1 MSQNLERNEHTLDD
15 RPDIAVLDDKTSDAA
30 VGDSDAGR
38 DVTYPTV
45 SVIIT
50 TYLMAR
56 WDWLQ
61 ECMTSALTQTVP
73 ALEVIVVVDHNQE
86 LLERIV
92 SEVPGVIAVP
102 NIGGR
107 GVSGAR
113 NSGVKAS
120 RGEVVAFLDDDAVV
134 TPDWLATLL
143 RHIVQ
148 PDVVGV
154 GCYSDGLWENPC
166 PAWFPLEFGWTIGV
180 SYAGLP
186 DEPTAMRNVWT
197 CAMLVKRNAFEVV
210 DGFREDFGKIG
221 NRSLPED
228 TDLCLRIAAVQENA
242 VWMWDPAKVM
252 KHRVP
257 AGRATFG
264 YLLSRCFLQG
274 WGKAAMARMDGF
286 DESTSSER
294 SYAVRTLPAGVRH
307 GLADAVRG
315 DFSGLARSGA
325 IAAAF
330 ATAVAGYCWYELE
343 SLRHRRPR
351 LALSATCAGLIR
363 RGRRISAG
371 DCAAAGSDAARAIIL
386 PPPEDLANSGAGGA
400 VPPGPG
406 HSVAGNGAGG
416 QPRRGRQG
424 TRAPRSLRYVSAS
437 VPACP
442 TTGRAARPNTPW

>member
-1 MSQNLERNEHTLDD
+1 MSYDVESNEETLND
-15 RPDIAVLDDKTSDAA
+15 RPDIAVLDDNANETPVVDAE
-30 VGDSDAGR
+30 AG
-38 DVTYPTV
+38 TGAEYPTV

-50 TYLMAR
+50 TYLMDR

-61 ECMTSALTQTVP
+61 ECIESAQSQAVP
-73 ALEVIVVVDHNQE
+73 ALEIIVVVDHNQD

-92 SEVPGVIAVP
+92 REFPGVVAVP

-134 TPDWLATLL
+134 TPEWLRTLL

-148 PDVVGV
+148 PNVVGV

-166 PAWFPLEFGWTIGV
+166 PSWFPSEFGWTIGV

-186 DEPTAMRNVWT
+186 EEPTAVRNVWT
-197 CAMLVKRNAFEVV
+197 CAMLVKRSAFEVV

-228 TDLCLRIAAVQENA
+228 TDLCLRIAAVQDNA

-257 AGRATFG
+257 AKRAKFT
-264 YLLSRCFLQG
+264 YVLSQCFLQG

-294 SYAVRTLPAGVRH
+294 SYALRTLPAGIAR
-307 GLADAVRG
+307 GLADTAKG
-315 DFSGLARSGA
+315 DVSGLARSGA
-325 IAAAF
+325 ITAAF
-330 ATAVAGYCWYELE
+330 SVAVAGYAWYLTQ
-343 SLRHRRPR
+343 SL
-351 LALSATCAGLIR
+351 LA
-363 RGRRISAG
+363 RGKK
-371 DCAAAGSDAARAIIL
+371 
-386 PPPEDLANSGAGGA
+386 
-400 VPPGPG
+400 
-406 HSVAGNGAGG
+406 H
-416 QPRRGRQG
+416 
-424 TRAPRSLRYVSAS
+424 
-437 VPACP
+437 
-442 TTGRAARPNTPW
+442 